1 MCEKQKIIEDS
12 KKPGFDK
19 NKICEKY
26 GIGKSILTKI
36 LLSQKE
42 ILGFI
47 DKGTPSK
54 SRSVYKPAHSE
65 IKHKAGVMIDGPILK
80 AKAKDFWV
88 HEEKKSNGSLKEFNF
103 STGWLDGFKKRISIV
118 I

>member
-1 MCEKQKIIEDS
+1 M
-12 KKPGFDK
+12 
-19 NKICEKY
+19 
-26 GIGKSILTKI
+26 TKI
-36 LLSQKE
+36 LLTQKE

-47 DKGTPSK
+47 DKGTPQKVDQSTNQLTLK
-54 SRSVYKPAHSE
+54 LKKKLYHWFL